1 MSRLVL
7 AIAAAAIALSDTAF
21 AADEEIY
28 GTYRLISTSQRVLG
42 TGEIVTMAK
51 EQGFITYGRDGRM
64 MVLIV
69 RGGRPKPENFE
80 KMTDQHRI
88 ELFGTMTAYAG
99 TFKFDGKTLEHHVDI
114 SWNEM
119 WTGTTQVRDVKR
131 DGKRLSLSTRPAPSP
146 RDGRMSVTTLVW
158 EKIK

>member
-1 MSRLVL
+1 MRRWVL
-7 AIAAAAIALSDTAF
+7 AIAMTAVLSSGSAF

-28 GTYRLISTSQRVLG
+28 GTYRLIGTSQRVLE
-42 TGEIVTMAK
+42 TGEVVTMAK

-64 MVLIV
+64 MVLIT
-69 RGGRPKPENFE
+69 RGDRPKLENFE

-88 ELFGTMTAYAG
+88 ALFATMTAYAG

-119 WTGTTQVRDVKR
+119 WTGTTQIRDVKR
-131 DGKRLSLSTRPAPSP
+131 DGERLSLSTRPAPSP

-158 EKIK
+158 EKLK